1 ILDGQAAQTIIPNPA
16 AFQTKDLDAYNYNCN
31 DVSNA
36 KVVLMAN
43 LSSYGSDVLSDV
55 PDFVTSRNDMGNQS
69 VHAIQDFK
77 QTTIEQQDLSS
88 FKGTRSMVVLNVEVN
103 YKQFV
108 EEMRFDESFE
118 TDMDVMVERVND

>member
-1 ILDGQAAQTIIPNPA
+1 MSFLTVVASSRFHSTNPKRPRNAAWFKEKEMLDEAHDAGQILDEEQLAFFADPGILDGQAAQTIIPNPA

-55 PDFVTSRNDMGNQS
+55 
-69 VHAIQDFK
+69 
-77 QTTIEQQDLSS
+77 
-88 FKGTRSMVVLNVEVN
+88 
-103 YKQFV
+103 
-108 EEMRFDESFE
+108 
-118 TDMDVMVERVND
+118 